1 MASTLPNG
9 LYKIAFETPSGA
21 EYGVAYLQD
30 GKLRGGDSGM
40 AYVGTYSLDGSL
52 LSAELSVSQHRHVPG
67 AVSALGFNNVQLEL
81 NGVVDD
87 GNVVRLT
94 GTSPMSSSVR
104 FKARLSLL
112 AD

>member
-1 MASTLPNG
+1 MPAALPNG
-9 LYKIAFETPSGA
+9 LYKIAFETPAGV

-40 AYVGTYSLDGSL
+40 AYLGTYSLDGDL
-52 LSAELSVSQHRHVPG
+52 LSAEVSVSQHRHIPG
-67 AVSALGFNNVQLEL
+67 AVSALGLNNLQVHL
-81 NGVVDD
+81 NGLIDD
-87 GNVVRLT
+87 ANVVRLT
-94 GTSPMSSSVR
+94 GTSPVSSSVR

>member
-1 MASTLPNG
+1 
-9 LYKIAFETPSGA
+9 
-21 EYGVAYLQD
+21 
-30 GKLRGGDSGM
+30 M
-40 AYVGTYSLDGSL
+40 AYVGGYSLDGSL

-87 GNVVRLT
+87 AKVVRLT
-94 GTSPMSSSVR
+94 GTSPISSIIR

>member
-9 LYKIAFETPSGA
+9 LYKIAFETPTGA

-40 AYVGTYSLDGSL
+40 AYVGSYELDAEL
-52 LSAELSVSQHRHVPG
+52 LSAEISVSQHRHVPG
-67 AVSALGFNNVQLEL
+67 AVSALGFNNLQVHLSGLVDES
-81 NGVVDD
+81 GVT
-87 GNVVRLT
+87 RLT
-94 GTSPMSSSVR
+94 GISPVSTSIK

>member
-1 MASTLPNG
+1 MPAALPNG

-21 EYGVAYLQD
+21 EYGVACLQD

-40 AYVGTYSLDGSL
+40 AYVGSYELVGDL
-52 LSAELSVSQHRHVPG
+52 LSAEISVSQHRHVPG
-67 AVSALGFNNVQLEL
+67 AVSALGFNNVQVHLSGL
-81 NGVVDD
+81 VHDAG
-87 GNVVRLT
+87 VVRLT
-94 GTSPMSSSVR
+94 GTSPMSSSIK